1 MYEINAKWD
10 KETVGTYRWI
20 VMVED
25 APFELY
31 IPKWRIPEPIPEEIL
46 IKIYFPSDNLQYR
59 ESFSREKVESSP
71 DLKWKKIF
79 SDIHFVEAMTK
90 TIRYEPNGGH
100 INWEIGSPYIPK
112 SIFREEEFSKLSIVV
127 EWL

>member
-10 KETVGTYRWI
+10 KETVGKYRWV

-46 IKIYFPSDNLQYR
+46 IKIYFPLDNLQYKK
-59 ESFSREKVESSP
+59 SFSREEVESSP
-71 DLKWKKIF
+71 NLKWKKIF
-79 SDIHFVEAMTK
+79 SDIHFVEAKTK
-90 TIRYEPNGGH
+90 TIKYEPDGEQ

-112 SIFREEEFSKLSIVV
+112 SIFRGIEFRNLSIVV